1 MESYFDLVIFQDVFV
16 ESYIPNRHL
25 ERVSRADVRVPICE
39 TLPFPYSNYVL
50 ED

>member
-16 ESYIPNRHL
+16 ESHIPNRHL